1 MTLFGIKDNFADT
14 RAKYKDLFLFSTD
27 TTIYYIPKKYIDTE
41 KSYKNTYYFTDYN
54 KARLFEA
61 SLWQKYTK
69 KGE

>member
-27 TTIYYIPKKYIDTE
+27 TTIYNIPKKYIDTE
-41 KSYKNTYYFTDYN
+41 KEYRHTYYFTSYN

-61 SLWQKYTK
+61 GLWQKYTK

>member
-27 TTIYYIPKKYIDTE
+27 TTIYNIPKKYIDTE
-41 KSYKNTYYFTDYN
+41 KSYYHTYYFTNYN

-61 SLWQKYTK
+61 TLWKKYQI